1 MTRLRMWEC
10 KARSWVPTVPAVG
23 DTLRTIG
30 ERVMGHLQVPRSV
43 DLHTLEPGPMN
54 GPAVQIEQ
62 SAMLDSK
69 HSRVRAAVSTTRSNL
84 AHPGVFG
91 D

>member
-1 MTRLRMWEC
+1 
-10 KARSWVPTVPAVG
+10 
-23 DTLRTIG
+23 
-30 ERVMGHLQVPRSV
+30 
-43 DLHTLEPGPMN
+43 MN

-84 AHPGVFG
+84 ARPGVFA

>member
-1 MTRLRMWEC
+1 
-10 KARSWVPTVPAVG
+10 
-23 DTLRTIG
+23 
-30 ERVMGHLQVPRSV
+30 
-43 DLHTLEPGPMN
+43 MN

-69 HSRVRAAVSTTRSNL
+69 HFRVRAAVSTTRSNL
-84 AHPGVFG
+84 AQSGVFA